1 MAYILEIKQ
10 IIDYPRVRIHRELIQ
25 RLLADQALGGRGD
38 CRLFSFMVLCS
49 FANFRSSR
57 MRIDG
62 VSHLIGPGEWIC
74 DLREMAGWFGF
85 RRMYQA
91 VEVLE
96 ELSEAGFIRF
106 HFLHESRLV
115 RYQIHNWG
123 KFNTVLE
130 YECRCQKDS
139 GFFFFP
145 ICFGQQLMKGKRCSE
160 RDILIDL
167 WLHAIY
173 KDGRVKGSELGPVV
187 YLRNGRGDPLT
198 SCSKLA
204 QRWGR
209 SKATASRILT
219 KLEALGYIQALTF
232 SGRHGT
238 VIYLENYL
246 SIMFQIADLP
256 INRSDVAMKLR
267 LKTGDIIRTSSV
279 CCVSD
284 EENSVSKSTLQY
296 LLSKLLQILSA
307 QGFSCCSC
315 KKKSVKL
322 YPLSSACAEWKLEVR
337 CNRQPFRSS
346 ACYSFVIRI
355 TYDSG

>member
-25 RLLADQALGGRGD
+25 RLLADQALSSRGD

-49 FANFRSSR
+49 FANFPSSR
-57 MRIDG
+57 IRIDG
-62 VSHLIGPGEWIC
+62 VSYLIGPGEWIC

-145 ICFGQQLMKGKRCSE
+145 ICFGQQLIKGKRCSE
-160 RDILIDL
+160 QDMI
-167 WLHAIY
+167 
-173 KDGRVKGSELGPVV
+173 
-187 YLRNGRGDPLT
+187 T
-198 SCSKLA
+198 
-204 QRWGR
+204 
-209 SKATASRILT
+209 
-219 KLEALGYIQALTF
+219 
-232 SGRHGT
+232 
-238 VIYLENYL
+238 L
-246 SIMFQIADLP
+246 S
-256 INRSDVAMKLR
+256 
-267 LKTGDIIRTSSV
+267 
-279 CCVSD
+279 
-284 EENSVSKSTLQY
+284 
-296 LLSKLLQILSA
+296 
-307 QGFSCCSC
+307 
-315 KKKSVKL
+315 
-322 YPLSSACAEWKLEVR
+322 
-337 CNRQPFRSS
+337 
-346 ACYSFVIRI
+346 
-355 TYDSG
+355 